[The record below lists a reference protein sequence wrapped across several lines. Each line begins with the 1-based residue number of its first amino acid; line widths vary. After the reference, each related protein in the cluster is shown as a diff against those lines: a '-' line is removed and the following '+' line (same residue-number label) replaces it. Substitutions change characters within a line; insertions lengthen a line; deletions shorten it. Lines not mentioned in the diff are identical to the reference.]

1 MNLQNL
7 RENYPKLLS
16 HMEENSYSRHY
27 IIKIKTEIRRVLAKA
42 DEERWV
48 SYADIYRDYAER
60 LKPSS
65 NMRMKLTSL
74 GIIEHFDLYGHYP
87 NGQRRQEIVKRGKYC
102 LLNQEFRSVIDHYS
116 AVEKE
121 RGKKDSTI
129 KGESHNA
136 ACFMFSLQQAGY
148 DSLDK
153 ITEAA
158 VLSFFVSPDGKPY
171 RSHSYKK
178 NIAAVFKACIPT
190 DPEIFN
196 RILAFLPALREKRKN
211 IQYLKPEE
219 VEAIKKMFANE
230 DASISLR
237 DKAIGVLALYTG
249 LRSCDIAGLTINDID
264 WAADRIYINQQK
276 TEVPLGLPLT
286 ATVGNAIFDYLRQE
300 RPETDIKHIF
310 ISNNR
315 PYGRLKDKSV
325 GNISQKIMDAANVR
339 QTPGNRRGFH
349 IFRHHLATEMLGND
363 VPQPVISR
371 VVGHTA
377 PDSLEPY
384 LNADF
389 KHLKECALSIER
401 YPMPEGVLGDA

>member
-1 MNLQNL
+1 
-7 RENYPKLLS
+7 
-16 HMEENSYSRHY
+16 MEENGYSRHY
-27 IIKIKTEIRRVLAKA
+27 IIKIKSEIKRVLAKA
-42 DEERWV
+42 DEEGWS
-48 SYADIYRDYAER
+48 SYADIYRDYTDI
-60 LKPSS
+60 LKSS
-65 NMRMKLTSL
+65 SSLRMKLTSL
-74 GIIEHFDLYGHYP
+74 GILEHFDLYGNYP
-87 NGQRRQEIVKRGKYC
+87 NGQRRQEILQRGKYH
-102 LLNQEFRSVIDHYS
+102 LLNQEFKAVIDYYG
-116 AVEKE
+116 AAEKK

-158 VLSFFVSPDGKPY
+158 VLSFFVSPDGKPC

-190 DPEIFN
+190 DQETFN
-196 RILAFLPALREKRKN
+196 RILAFLPSLREKRKN
-211 IQYLKPEE
+211 IQYLRSEE
-219 VEAIKKMFANE
+219 VDAIKKMFTNE
-230 DASISLR
+230 GASISLR

-286 ATVGNAIFDYLRQE
+286 ATVGNAIFDYLRLE

-325 GNISQKIMDAANVR
+325 GNISKKVMDAANVR
-339 QTPGNRRGFH
+339 QSSGDRRGFH

-363 VPQPVISR
+363 VPQPIISR

-384 LNADF
+384 LSADF

-401 YPMPEGVLGDA
+401 YPMPEGVLDDA